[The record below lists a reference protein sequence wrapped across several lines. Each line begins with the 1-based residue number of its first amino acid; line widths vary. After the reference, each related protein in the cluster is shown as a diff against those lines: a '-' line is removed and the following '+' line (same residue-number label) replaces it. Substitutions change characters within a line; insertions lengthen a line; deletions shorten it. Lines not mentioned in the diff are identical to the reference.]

1 MNKAEKRE
9 IIARRVAQELQ
20 DGDVVNLGIGIP
32 TKVADYIPEDIDI
45 TLHSE
50 NGFVGLGPAPEAGK
64 EDENLI
70 NAGGEPVTI
79 KKGGAFMN
87 SAESFVLVRGG
98 HLNITVLGTLQVDE
112 KGNIANWMIPGKFVP
127 GMGGAMDLITGA
139 QRVIVATEHT
149 IKGGKPK
156 ILKECTLPLSGK
168 GEVDLIVTE
177 MGVMKV
183 TPAGLELKEY
193 NPHFDLDDIKEYTE
207 ADLII
212 TDDLT
217 KMKENVEI

>member
-98 HLNITVLGTLQVDE
+98 HLDITVLGTLQVDE

-139 QRVIVATEHT
+139 RRVIVATEHT
-149 IKGGKPK
+149 SRGEKPK
-156 ILKECTLPLSGK
+156 ILKECILPLSGK
-168 GEVDLIVTE
+168 GEVDLIITE

-183 TPAGLELKEY
+183 TPAGLELQEY
-193 NPHFDLDDIKEYTE
+193 NPHFDLDDIQEYTD

-212 TDDLT
+212 TDNLT
-217 KMKENVEI
+217 KMRGNVEI

>member
-1 MNKAEKRE
+1 MNRADKRE

-32 TKVADYIPEDIDI
+32 TRVADYVPEEIDI

-50 NGFVGLGPAPEAGK
+50 NGFVGLGSAPEAGK
-64 EDENLI
+64 EDKNLI

-98 HLNITVLGTLQVDE
+98 HLDVTVLGTLQVDE

-149 IKGGKPK
+149 IKGEKPK

-183 TPAGLELKEY
+183 TGKGLVLKEY
-193 NPHFDLDDIKEYTE
+193 NPEFELEYIKAKTE
-207 ADLII
+207 ADLIVPA
-212 TDDLT
+212 DLQE
-217 KMKENVEI
+217 MK

>member
-1 MNKAEKRE
+1 MNRADKRE

-32 TKVADYIPEDIDI
+32 TRVADYVPEEIDI

-50 NGFVGLGPAPEAGK
+50 NGFVGLGYAPEAGK
-64 EDENLI
+64 EDKNLI

-98 HLNITVLGTLQVDE
+98 HLDVTVLGTLQVDE

-149 IKGGKPK
+149 IKGEKPK
-156 ILKECTLPLSGK
+156 ILEECTLPLSGK

-183 TPAGLELKEY
+183 TGKGLVLKEY
-193 NPHFDLDDIKEYTE
+193 NPEFELEYIKAKTE
-207 ADLII
+207 ADLIVPA
-212 TDDLT
+212 DLQE
-217 KMKENVEI
+217 MK